1 MSLLSKVNDIDT
13 SNIHINNDLV
23 KISRWAYQWKMS
35 FNPDIK
41 SKQQKYFFFF
51 SKEFFKRL
59 PLILSRKQLLTIE
72 KAFVRSLLDYA
83 DIIYDKSFSDSLIR
97 AIKSTSRERLYKELG
112 L

>member
-41 SKQQKYFFFF
+41 SKQQKFFFF
-51 SKEFFKRL
+51 LKGVFQKTSLNIIKET
-59 PLILSRKQLLTIE
+59 IAYNRKSICKIFT
-72 KAFVRSLLDYA
+72 
-83 DIIYDKSFSDSLIR
+83 
-97 AIKSTSRERLYKELG
+97 G
-112 L
+112 LCRHNL

>member
-13 SNIHINNDLV
+13 SNIDINNDLV
-23 KISRWAYQWKMS
+23 KICRWAYQWKMS

-41 SKQQKYFFFF
+41 SKQQKYFFF
-51 SKEFFKRL
+51 SKKFFKRL

-83 DIIYDKSFSDSLIR
+83 DIIYDNSFSEPLIR

>member
-41 SKQQKYFFFF
+41 SKQQKYFFFLKGVF
-51 SKEFFKRL
+51 QKTSLNIIKET
-59 PLILSRKQLLTIE
+59 IAYNRKSICEIFT
-72 KAFVRSLLDYA
+72 
-83 DIIYDKSFSDSLIR
+83 
-97 AIKSTSRERLYKELG
+97 G
-112 L
+112 LCRHNL

>member
-41 SKQQKYFFFF
+41 SKQQKYFFFLKGVF
-51 SKEFFKRL
+51 QKTSL
-59 PLILSRKQLLTIE
+59 NISRKQLLTIE